1 MAALH
6 AAYLVAEDM
15 PAEADVA
22 QAIERHA
29 GRHETT
35 LNGRL
40 VAGFDSARDAAAC
53 AVEAIRALVQKDQ
66 QSGPRMRIGVS
77 DTDADAAAALAEI
90 AEPGGLCLSRTAYY
104 EVRYQLDLPYGVE
117 IGVDSTAYTCGEI
130 RGKRKTMN
138 LVDLSAVRVSPSAL
152 RGRGKSGGLLA
163 KVKALIRRR
172 ARLAGVASTG
182 PGDAALRD
190 EKK

>member
-1 MAALH
+1 M
-6 AAYLVAEDM
+6 Y
-15 PAEADVA
+15 
-22 QAIERHA
+22 
-29 GRHETT
+29 
-35 LNGRL
+35 
-40 VAGFDSARDAAAC
+40 
-53 AVEAIRALVQKDQ
+53 AIR
-66 QSGPRMRIGVS
+66 S
-77 DTDADAAAALAEI
+77 
-90 AEPGGLCLSRTAYY
+90 YY
-104 EVRYQLDLPYGVE
+104 
-117 IGVDSTAYTCGEI
+117 ACGEI